1 MLLADNERFQKD
13 TKRWSQEINKLPD
26 GQKKIE
32 CTKLLNDLIYEVKNM
47 DNMHMDMIFSKQL
60 TSMGGELKNKIL
72 AIRKKLDSK
81 LKN

>member
-1 MLLADNERFQKD
+1 MLLADNERFQND
-13 TKRWSQEINKLPD
+13 TKRWSQEINALPD

>member
-1 MLLADNERFQKD
+1 MLLADNERFKDD
-13 TKRWSQEINKLPD
+13 TKRWSQEINELPD

-60 TSMGGELKNKIL
+60 TSMGGELKNKIS